1 MSLKSVKTLTAAQIA
16 KKWNL
21 SLDTVKQLIDAGA
34 KVEKEHTGSLKDA
47 KEIARD
53 HLSERPD
60 YYKKLSKVEKSKIS
74 ESISTSG
81 VRGLGNVSGDP
92 AVINYVQQYINN
104 NSMSYQDENG
114 NKLKWMKKHHK
125 GHEHNKVGFDE
136 FNPTKLKEG
145 ISAGPEREAD
155 YSIGDSTGNTR
166 RLPKIDEGERLKKA
180 KRVAMAG
187 MTAANIYTMGDV
199 MSKASSGHGSPK
211 GDVVRMATTLPGAA
225 GWGATG
231 VHYAKK
237 AYDFVKG
244 KKMNEEKNDLKDACW
259 KGYTAKGLK
268 KKGGKMV
275 PNCVPVEEGWAS
287 IGHPYDRFGDVS
299 RRAKFYGKK
308 PKPTTTKNDDKDDTY
323 KDSKQGGANVNKVK
337 PVKSEA
343 WMPYFTPHHKH
354 SARLNKEKSNKPDI
368 IVDPGGKKG
377 QTVYEN
383 LKKETKMDTKEHIN
397 EALDNI
403 LENNLSE
410 MKEHLLAALQEK
422 AMEKLEEKKK
432 DIAANYFAQ

>member
-21 SLDTVKQLIDAGA
+21 PLTTVMRLIDAGA

-60 YYKKLSKVEKSKIS
+60 YYKKLAKVEKSKIS

-81 VRGLGNVSGDP
+81 VRGLGSVTGDP
-92 AVINYVQQYINN
+92 AVTNYVQQYIDS

-114 NKLKWMKKHHK
+114 NKFKWIKKHHK
-125 GHEHNKVGFDE
+125 GYEHNKVGFDE
-136 FNPTKLKEG
+136 FNPKELTKNAKLKEG
-145 ISAGPEREAD
+145 ISAGPERESD
-155 YSIGDSTGNTR
+155 YSIGDPTGNTR
-166 RLPKIDEGERLKKA
+166 RVA
-180 KRVAMAG
+180 KV
-187 MTAANIYTMGDV
+187 
-199 MSKASSGHGSPK
+199 
-211 GDVVRMATTLPGAA
+211 
-225 GWGATG
+225 
-231 VHYAKK
+231 
-237 AYDFVKG
+237 
-244 KKMNEEKNDLKDACW
+244 EEKNDLKGSCW

-268 KKGGKMV
+268 KKGNRMV

-287 IGHPYDRFGDVS
+287 IGQPYDRLGDVN
-299 RRAKFYGKK
+299 RKAKFFGKK
-308 PKPTTTKNDDKDDTY
+308 PKATTTKNDDKDDTY
-323 KDSKQGGANVNKVK
+323 KDSKQGGKVK
-337 PVKSEA
+337 FAKEA

-383 LKKETKMDTKEHIN
+383 LKEGTKMDTKEHIN

-410 MKEHLLAALQEK
+410 MKEHLLIALQEK

>member
-1 MSLKSVKTLTAAQIA
+1 MGFSSYDPTATNTNKVVAEDVLNELGSMMQDGMPGTVGITDPPPKLRKNDSVDEGKKLEKA
-16 KKWNL
+16 KK
-21 SLDTVKQLIDAGA
+21 
-34 KVEKEHTGSLKDA
+34 
-47 KEIARD
+47 
-53 HLSERPD
+53 
-60 YYKKLSKVEKSKIS
+60 
-74 ESISTSG
+74 
-81 VRGLGNVSGDP
+81 
-92 AVINYVQQYINN
+92 AV
-104 NSMSYQDENG
+104 
-114 NKLKWMKKHHK
+114 
-125 GHEHNKVGFDE
+125 
-136 FNPTKLKEG
+136 
-145 ISAGPEREAD
+145 
-155 YSIGDSTGNTR
+155 
-166 RLPKIDEGERLKKA
+166 
-180 KRVAMAG
+180 MAG
-187 MTAANIYTMGDV
+187 ITAANIYTLGDV
-199 MSKASSGHGSPK
+199 AGKATEGRGSPK
-211 GDVVRMATTLPGAA
+211 RDIVAAATTLPGAA

-237 AYDFVKG
+237 AYDYVKR
-244 KKMNEEKNDLKDACW
+244 KKMNEEKNDLKGACW